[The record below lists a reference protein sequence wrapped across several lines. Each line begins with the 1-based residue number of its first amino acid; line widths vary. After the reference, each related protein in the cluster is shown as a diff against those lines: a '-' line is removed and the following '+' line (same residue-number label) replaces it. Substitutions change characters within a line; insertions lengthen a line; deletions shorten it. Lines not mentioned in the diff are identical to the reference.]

1 MERGVL
7 PNIGYVG
14 MCGPK
19 GYCFSAFLVID
30 RVSLLAMKKGWFLH
44 SSPEL
49 DTVDSPVGDHLNLQ
63 SLGGRLLEV
72 VA

>member
-7 PNIGYVG
+7 PNMGYIG

-49 DTVDSPVGDHLNLQ
+49 DTVGDHLNLQ